1 MTMGSKL
8 TTFLLAALL
17 ALTAAAQDGDVLE
30 YKQEIGGGVGLSS
43 YVGDAGG
50 GFLTSPGLTATAIW
64 RRNLNQRMVIK
75 TNLAMGHISGNT
87 EGMFVPVDPTSKTA
101 EGGTRAETIPF
112 SRNVVDVGAQFE
124 MNFLGYGL
132 GAAYKG
138 LHRWTPYMLAGI
150 GFCIGFG
157 GGGET
162 TGGLAIP
169 VGVGFR
175 YKLKPRLNLGIE
187 WTVRFSTTD
196 KLDDAD
202 LPTHLSD
209 PYGIKGD
216 VLKNRDAYQLLLVS
230 LTYDIAPKLRHCN
243 N

>member
-1 MTMGSKL
+1 MTMGSRL
-8 TTFLLAALL
+8 ITLLLAMLTV
-17 ALTAAAQDGDVLE
+17 LTATAQQGDVLE
-30 YKQEIGGGVGLSS
+30 YQQEIGGGVGLCS

-50 GFLTSPGLTATAIW
+50 GFLTSPGVAATAIW

-75 TNLAMGHISGNT
+75 TNLAMGHFSGDT
-87 EGMFVPVDPTSKTA
+87 EGMFVPVDPLSKDA
-101 EGGTRAETIPF
+101 AGGAQAASIHF

-138 LHRWTPYMLAGI
+138 LHRWTPYMLAGV

-169 VGVGFR
+169 VGAGFR

-187 WTVRFSTTD
+187 WTVRFSTSD

-216 VLKNRDAYQLLLVS
+216 LFKNRDAYQFLLVT
-230 LTYDIAPKLRHCN
+230 LTYDVSPKYRKCN